1 MEKRFFSMQGYCKA
15 FLQIGQNYSL
25 ISMSGAHSY
34 GVCGKNVILFL
45 VDVDNE
51 VVGLVLKGGYIN
63 RVNTYELNGVFCVC
77 VEVFTRQSGANPNLV
92 TEDFSY
98 ELVDVL

>member
-1 MEKRFFSMQGYCKA
+1 MEKRYFSLPGYQKA
-15 FLQIGQNYSL
+15 LLQIGRNYSL
-25 ISMSGAHSY
+25 IPMEGSHSY
-34 GVCGKNVILFL
+34 GVCGQNVILYL
-45 VDVDNE
+45 VDVDDE

-63 RVNTYELNGVFCVC
+63 RVKTSMLGEWFQFE

-98 ELVDVL
+98 EWVDVL